1 MNAELINE
9 LVLSTALSPSRLSL
23 CVPIGSDHILV
34 ESSRFLDDGQLITVR
49 ADTGTEG
56 FPEHTH
62 DYIEIVYMCR
72 GHSRHIVNGETIEL
86 KEGEFLF
93 LSQNSHQKNLPSDE
107 GDIAINF
114 IVRPAFFKQILAMLG
129 DKETL
134 LHRFIIQC
142 LMGDSG
148 KAAFLHF
155 CSCDMRTVQN
165 LVENLVWN
173 LLHESQDADKI
184 NELTMGL
191 LFIHLMDD
199 VDDIG
204 YNGGN
209 NSFIFT
215 VLDYIERNYADGSLT
230 ELGVL
235 TYYDVNA
242 LSKQIKRLT
251 GKTYTMLVQEKRL
264 MKACEFLKNTSLGI
278 AEVAQ
283 RVGYEN
289 VSYFH
294 RLFFK
299 TYGTSPKKYRTQKQK
314 I

>member
-1 MNAELINE
+1 
-9 LVLSTALSPSRLSL
+9 
-23 CVPIGSDHILV
+23 
-34 ESSRFLDDGQLITVR
+34 
-49 ADTGTEG
+49 
-56 FPEHTH
+56 
-62 DYIEIVYMCR
+62 
-72 GHSRHIVNGETIEL
+72 
-86 KEGEFLF
+86 
-93 LSQNSHQKNLPSDE
+93 
-107 GDIAINF
+107 
-114 IVRPAFFKQILAMLG
+114 
-129 DKETL
+129 
-134 LHRFIIQC
+134 
-142 LMGDSG
+142 
-148 KAAFLHF
+148 
-155 CSCDMRTVQN
+155 
-165 LVENLVWN
+165 
-173 LLHESQDADKI
+173 
-184 NELTMGL
+184 MGL